1 MGLSQGEP
9 EGARDEA
16 EFRELVDRHAEELF
30 RLAVALVGNASD
42 AEDVL
47 QETFIGALQ
56 GLDRFEGRSSART
69 WLTGILVRQ
78 AARHHRGRSQ
88 RRTQVVGE
96 LSEASRRLLSG
107 SVPGESQQWDT
118 RIDVLAALGNLS
130 PEHREALA
138 LREFQGMSY
147 EEMSEVLG
155 VPIGTVESR
164 LHRARRE
171 LKERLGAYMT

>member
-1 MGLSQGEP
+1 MGLSQVEP
-9 EGARDEA
+9 ERKRDDA
-16 EFRELVDRHAEELF
+16 LFRELVDRHADELF
-30 RLAVALVGNASD
+30 RLAVALVGNAAD

-88 RRTQVVGE
+88 RKAQPLAE
-96 LSEASRRLLSG
+96 FSDASRRLLSG
-107 SVPGESQQWDT
+107 SVPGDSQQWDT
-118 RIDVLAALGNLS
+118 QIDVLAALGNLS
-130 PEHREALA
+130 PEHREALV
-138 LREFQGMSY
+138 LREFQGLSY
-147 EEMSEVLG
+147 EEMAEVLD
-155 VPIGTVESR
+155 VPVGTVESR

-171 LKERLGAYMT
+171 LREQLGAYLT